1 MKKLQKLLSLSLLAV
16 VVTACGPGGNGLTA
30 KQVQDAIEKPVKEE
44 VVEVET
50 VERTTFG
57 YTVTE
62 TRIVKADGELGKLHS
77 VNGEPSVI
85 YANAIGKVIEIG
97 FHKEGKLHRD
107 VGPALIGYQIKF
119 FKNDELVITWD
130 NELDA
135 LIATDNTYI
144 QNADELTNEEFEI
157 LGGEEGVGNY
167 NGLVIPVIVE
177 AKKLLKSFN

>member
-16 VVTACGPGGNGLTA
+16 VVTACGPGSNI
-30 KQVQDAIEKPVKEE
+30 KPSVDAETKEVIFVK
-44 VVEVET
+44 T
-50 VERTTFG
+50 VKSSSTI
-57 YTVTE
+57 TE
-62 TRIVKADGELGKLHS
+62 TRIVKADGELGKRHS

-85 YANAIGKVIEIG
+85 LTNSSGKVIEIG
-97 FHKEGKLHRD
+97 FHKKGKLHRD